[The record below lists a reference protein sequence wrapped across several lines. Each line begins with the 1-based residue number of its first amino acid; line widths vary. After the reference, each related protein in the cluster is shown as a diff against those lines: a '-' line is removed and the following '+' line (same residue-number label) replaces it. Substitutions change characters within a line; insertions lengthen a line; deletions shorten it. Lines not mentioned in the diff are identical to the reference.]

1 MSKSEITLLIA
12 DDHPMVR
19 AGLRSM
25 LAASR
30 IKVVG
35 EAGDGEHALALAR
48 SLQPQVVLM
57 DIRMPG
63 VDGIQAL
70 EAIRAA
76 KLATKVIMVTTYRST
91 AYLLRSLSAG
101 AAGFV
106 LKDVSREELLAAI
119 YSVADGSSLV
129 DSQFLQDVLRSLEE
143 TEDVKESQ
151 SKLVES
157 LTAREMDILKLMV
170 EGLTNQAIGEVLG
183 LSAGTVKGYA
193 QTVMHKLGTT
203 DRGLRPNR
211 DAQARHHRPHPG
223 GGKGDPLGVGEIIES
238 WGDWVGQ
245 SPTQS
250 PHYYEE

>member
-1 MSKSEITLLIA
+1 MSKSEITLVIA

-30 IKVVG
+30 INVVG
-35 EAGDGEHALALAR
+35 ETGDGQSTLEMAR
-48 SLQPQVVLM
+48 RLQPLVVLM

-63 VDGIQAL
+63 MDGIQAL

-91 AYLLRSLSAG
+91 SYLLRSLSAG

-106 LKDVSREELLAAI
+106 LKDISREELLAAI
-119 YSVADGSSLV
+119 YSVADGTSLV

-143 TEDVKESQ
+143 SEGTKETSPE
-151 SKLVES
+151 LAEP
-157 LTAREMDILKLMV
+157 LTAREMDILKLIV
-170 EGLTNQAIGEVLG
+170 EGLTNQAIGDVLG

-193 QTVMHKLGTT
+193 QTVMHKLDTN
-203 DRGLRPNR
+203 DRTQAAVKAIRLGLL
-211 DAQARHHRPHPG
+211 
-223 GGKGDPLGVGEIIES
+223 K
-238 WGDWVGQ
+238 
-245 SPTQS
+245 
-250 PHYYEE
+250 

>member
-1 MSKSEITLLIA
+1 MSKAEITLVIA

-25 LAASR
+25 LLASR

-35 EAGDGEHALALAR
+35 EAGNGQDALAVVHR
-48 SLQPQVVLM
+48 LQPQVVLM

-70 EAIRAA
+70 QTIRAN
-76 KLATKVIMVTTYRST
+76 KLPTKVIMVTTYRST

-106 LKDVSREELLAAI
+106 LKDISREELLAAI
-119 YSVADGSSLV
+119 YSVADGASLI
-129 DSQFLQDVLRSLEE
+129 DSQFLQAVLRSLEE
-143 TEDVKESQ
+143 TENLQEAHAQ
-151 SKLVES
+151 LVEP

-170 EGLTNQAIGEVLG
+170 EGLTNQAIGDVLG

-193 QTVMHKLGTT
+193 QTVMHKLGTN
-203 DRGLRPNR
+203 DRTQAAVKAIRLGLV
-211 DAQARHHRPHPG
+211 
-223 GGKGDPLGVGEIIES
+223 K
-238 WGDWVGQ
+238 
-245 SPTQS
+245 
-250 PHYYEE
+250 

>member
-1 MSKSEITLLIA
+1 MSKSEITLVIA

-30 IKVVG
+30 VNVVG
-35 EAGDGEHALALAR
+35 EASDGQGALDMAQK
-48 SLQPQVVLM
+48 LQPLIVLM

-63 VDGIQAL
+63 MDGIQAL

-91 AYLLRSLSAG
+91 SYLLRSLSAG

-106 LKDVSREELLAAI
+106 LKDISREELLAAI
-119 YSVADGSSLV
+119 YSVADGTSLV

-143 TEDVKESQ
+143 SEGAKETSP
-151 SKLVES
+151 KLVEP
-157 LTAREMDILKLMV
+157 LTAREMDILKLIV
-170 EGLTNQAIGEVLG
+170 EGLTNQAIGDVLG

-193 QTVMHKLGTT
+193 QTVMHKLGTV
-203 DRGLRPNR
+203 DRTQAAVKAIRLGLV
-211 DAQARHHRPHPG
+211 
-223 GGKGDPLGVGEIIES
+223 K
-238 WGDWVGQ
+238 
-245 SPTQS
+245 
-250 PHYYEE
+250 

>member
-1 MSKSEITLLIA
+1 LVIA

-30 IKVVG
+30 INVVG
-35 EAGDGEHALALAR
+35 EAGDGQVTLEMVR
-48 SLQPQVVLM
+48 NLQPHVVLM

-63 VDGIQAL
+63 MDGIQAL

-76 KLATKVIMVTTYRST
+76 KLTTKVIMVTTYRST
-91 AYLLRSLSAG
+91 SYLLRSLSAG

-106 LKDVSREELLAAI
+106 LKDISREELLAAI
-119 YSVADGSSLV
+119 YSVADGASLV

-143 TEDVKESQ
+143 SEGAKETPSE
-151 SKLVES
+151 LVEP

-170 EGLTNQAIGEVLG
+170 EGLTNQAIGDVLG

-193 QTVMHKLGTT
+193 QTVMHKLETT
-203 DRGLRPNR
+203 DRTQAAVKAIRLGLV
-211 DAQARHHRPHPG
+211 
-223 GGKGDPLGVGEIIES
+223 K
-238 WGDWVGQ
+238 
-245 SPTQS
+245 
-250 PHYYEE
+250 